1 MDKTTK
7 VADSNP
13 NVVDKTRNVTD
24 SESKVADNLG
34 DDPSA
39 FLLEMYCYD
48 KVEVEDNAGG

>member
-7 VADSNP
+7 VADSNQ

-39 FLLEMYCYD
+39 FFT
-48 KVEVEDNAGG
+48 

>member
-39 FLLEMYCYD
+39 FFT
-48 KVEVEDNAGG
+48 